1 MGKEKERVVDVE
13 LDYRLEEGDLVS
25 FLDYHC
31 QSSEA
36 LREIRRGQM
45 YGYAILFAAFALVYW
60 FFGETAVG
68 IAFLVLGPAWAAW
81 WPARAR
87 RLAREQAAAFYA
99 QGPNAQ
105 PEGSYTLKL
114 DDEELLLR
122 SSASDARLPLT
133 SIERIVE
140 TPDYLFIYVGSIRAL
155 IVPRRRVTRGDV
167 TAFAAELRHRD
178 KRVK

>member
-1 MGKEKERVVDVE
+1 MGKEKERIVGVE
-13 LDYRLEEGDLVS
+13 LEYRLEESDLVA

-31 QSSEA
+31 QYSEA

-45 YGYAILFAAFALVYW
+45 YGYAILLAVFALVYW

-87 RLAREQAAAFYA
+87 RLARKQAAAFYG
-99 QGPNAQ
+99 QGPNAL
-105 PEGSYTLKL
+105 PEGPNALKL
-114 DDEELLLR
+114 DDEALFLR
-122 SSASDARLPLT
+122 SPASDTRLPLP
-133 SIERIVE
+133 SVERIVE
-140 TPDYLFIYVGSIRAL
+140 TPDYLFIYVGSIQAL

-167 TAFAAELRHRD
+167 TAFAGQLRQRTN
-178 KRVK
+178 V

>member
-1 MGKEKERVVDVE
+1 ME
-13 LDYRLEEGDLVS
+13 LDYRFEKGDLVS

-31 QSSEA
+31 QYSEA

-68 IAFLVLGPAWAAW
+68 IAFLVFGPAWAAW

-87 RLAREQAAAFYA
+87 RLAREQAAAFYR
-99 QGPNAQ
+99 QGPNTL
-105 PEGSYTLKL
+105 PEGPYSLKL
-114 DDEELLLR
+114 DDESLFLR
-122 SSASDARLPLT
+122 SPASDARVPLT
-133 SIERIVE
+133 SVERIVE
-140 TPDYLFIYVGSIRAL
+140 TPDYLFIYVDSIRAL

-167 TAFAAELRHRD
+167 TAFAGQLRHRTNA
-178 KRVK
+178 